1 MANMS
6 YCRFE
11 NTVADMRDCINA
23 LSEAVDS
30 GLSFA
35 QFEERLSSDYE
46 RRAINDMMHQAEFMV
61 ELLAQLQE
69 NGDLSAE
76 ELEDL
81 DN

>member
-23 LSEAVDS
+23 LSEAVDL

-46 RRAINDMMHQAEFMV
+46 RRAINDMMHQAEFLV
-61 ELLAQLQE
+61 ELLTQLQE
-69 NGDLSAE
+69 NDDLSAE
-76 ELEDL
+76 ELEEL